1 VHVDEPVVKQILSSS
16 LLPHQRRAFVWRWL
30 SQEPQIDAFHGLRH
44 THATLLMKHGVH
56 PKVAAERLGH
66 ADITLTLSTSS
77 HVLPLCNRRRQLS
90 SPQP

>member
-16 LLPHQRRAFVWRWL
+16 LLLHPLRAFVCWL
-30 SQEPQIDAFHGLRH
+30 SQEPQTDAFHGLRH
-44 THATLLMKHGVH
+44 MHATLPMKHGVH
-56 PKVAAERLGH
+56 PKVAAARLGH

-77 HVLPLCNRRRQLS
+77 HVLPLCNRWRQLS